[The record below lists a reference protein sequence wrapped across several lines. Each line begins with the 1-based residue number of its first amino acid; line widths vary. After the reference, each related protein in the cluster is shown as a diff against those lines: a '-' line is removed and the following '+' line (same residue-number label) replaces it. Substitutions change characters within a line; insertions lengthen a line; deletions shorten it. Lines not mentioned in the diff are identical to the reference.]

1 MWFTETAWP
10 PVMICLV
17 GVVLLLAAWTKRQ
30 RFVYLAGI
38 VGLACVVGGLFFVE
52 AHIVTDAERVE
63 ADIIDWTAEFQR
75 EDIDGT
81 LSYIS
86 PQAAAIRTLALAA
99 MEIVDVHDDLRITD
113 LSVTLTNEGTRAVS
127 RFRANATV
135 DVKGYGNQGRR
146 PSYWEVTWQKQAD
159 QWKVIRVVRLNVV
172 TGEQIGIL
180 Q

>member
-10 PVMICLV
+10 PVLICLV
-17 GVVLLLAAWTKRQ
+17 AVVLLLAAWMKRQ
-30 RFVYLAGI
+30 RIGYLIGI
-38 VGLACVVGGLFFVE
+38 VGLAFVVGGLFLVE
-52 AHIVTDAERVE
+52 ERIVTEAERIE
-63 ADIIDWTAEFQR
+63 ANIIDWTAAFQR
-75 EDIDGT
+75 EDVDQT

-86 PQAAAIRTLALAA
+86 PQAAAISAIVLTA
-99 MEIVDVHDDLRITD
+99 MELVDVQDDLRITD
-113 LSVTLTNEGTRAVS
+113 VQITVMNENTRAIS

-146 PSYWEVTWQKQAD
+146 PSYWEVTWQKQAE

>member
-10 PVMICLV
+10 PVLICLV
-17 GVVLLLAAWTKRQ
+17 AVVLLLAAWMKRQ
-30 RFVYLAGI
+30 RVGYLVGI
-38 VGLACVVGGLFFVE
+38 VVLVFVAGGLFVVE
-52 AHIVTDAERVE
+52 ARIVTDAERLE
-63 ADIIDWTAEFQR
+63 ADIVDWTAAFQR
-75 EDIDGT
+75 EDVDGT
-81 LSYIS
+81 LSYIA
-86 PQAAAIRTLALAA
+86 PQAAAIRAIALAA
-99 MEIVDVHDDLRITD
+99 MDLVNVQDDLRITD
-113 LSVTLTNEGTRAVS
+113 VQITIKNEGTRAVS

-172 TGEQIGIL
+172 TGEPIGIL